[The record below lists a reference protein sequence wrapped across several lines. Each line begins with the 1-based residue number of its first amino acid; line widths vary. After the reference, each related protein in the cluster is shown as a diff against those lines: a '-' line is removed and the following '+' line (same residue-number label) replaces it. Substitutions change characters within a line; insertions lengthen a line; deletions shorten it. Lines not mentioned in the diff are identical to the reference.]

1 MFPEGVGNRA
11 EINQVFFSATGYLIL
26 SLFAKSFNMH
36 VYGIKNCNTVKKAL
50 TWLDENNIPYT
61 FHDFKKEGVSLDK
74 LETWEQQIA
83 WESLVNK
90 RGTTWR
96 QLSPEAQHAVV
107 DTASA
112 NALMQEKTS
121 VIKRPVIES
130 PAGVILGF
138 DADEYQAKLK

>member
-1 MFPEGVGNRA
+1 
-11 EINQVFFSATGYLIL
+11 
-26 SLFAKSFNMH
+26 MH
-36 VYGIKNCNTVKKAL
+36 IYGIKNCNTVKKAL

-74 LETWEQQIA
+74 LEA
-83 WESLVNK
+83 WEAQIGWEPLVNK

-96 QLSPEAQHAVV
+96 QLSPEVQSTVV
-107 DTASA
+107 DAASA

-130 PAGVILGF
+130 PAGIVVGF
-138 DADEYQAKLK
+138 DAATYEAKLK